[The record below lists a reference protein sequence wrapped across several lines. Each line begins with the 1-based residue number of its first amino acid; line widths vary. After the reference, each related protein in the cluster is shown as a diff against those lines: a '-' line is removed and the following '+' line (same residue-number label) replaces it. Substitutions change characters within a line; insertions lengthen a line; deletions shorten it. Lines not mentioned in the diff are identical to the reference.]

1 MNNFAVIFDMDGV
14 ISHTNP
20 YHADAFRVFFNNYNI
35 EATEEEFQ
43 EHMYGKHN
51 SYIFKHFFQ
60 KELNDSEI
68 KTLEEEKEGLF
79 REIYKENIQALPG
92 LLELL
97 DTLKDKNIKTGIA
110 TSAPEA
116 NLRLIAESLDLYNK
130 MESIMYS
137 ELIVKHKP
145 DPEIYLRTAENLQT
159 TPENCLVFE
168 DSASGIK
175 AAQAAGMKVC
185 AVLTTHTKEQ
195 LPSCQ
200 WYIPDFQ
207 NLTFEKVQDWMAEE

>member
-35 EATEEEFQ
+35 AATEEEFQ

-51 SYIFKHFFQ
+51 SYIFQHFFQ
-60 KELNDSEI
+60 KKLDDSEI

-79 REIYKENIQALPG
+79 REIYKEHIQALPG
-92 LLELL
+92 FVELL
-97 DTLKDKNIKTGIA
+97 NALKAENIKTGIA

-145 DPEIYLRTAENLQT
+145 NPEIYLQTAKKLQIA
-159 TPENCLVFE
+159 PKNCLVFE
-168 DSASGIK
+168 DSSSGIK
-175 AAQAAGMKVC
+175 AAQAAGMEVC

-200 WYIPDFQ
+200 WYIKDFQ